1 MIKKAIYAILENFLS
16 EDECDYLVMLHQQTW
31 TQPGSFVHSKGTS
44 PVLISDEDV
53 CKCDILNLPLD
64 HHINLKTWHL
74 IEDFAEQYKFSIND
88 MVGCQVMKYENSGK
102 FVWHT
107 DGYEPTDV
115 LSMSIQLSHPQDYE
129 GGDFQFGRHKNGNTQ
144 QNATEAYDNYE
155 KNQDNISPIM
165 TFPRDIGTVWI
176 YNSFLYHRVT
186 PITKGARYSMTNWFH
201 GEKL

>member
-1 MIKKAIYAILENFLS
+1 MTKKAIYTILENFLS
-16 EDECDYLVMLHQQTW
+16 EGECDCLVTLHQQAYPR
-31 TQPGSFVHSKGTS
+31 PGSFLHSKETTS
-44 PVLISDEDV
+44 ITDEDV
-53 CKCDILNLPLD
+53 FKCDVLNLPLD
-64 HHINLKTWHL
+64 HHINLKMWHL
-74 IEDFAEQYKFSIND
+74 IQDFAEQYKFFIDN
-88 MVGCQVMKYENSGK
+88 MTGCTVMKYRDNGK

-107 DGYEPTDV
+107 DGYEPTDA

-165 TFPRDIGTVWI
+165 TLPRDIGTVCI

-186 PITKGARYSMTNWFH
+186 PVTKGARYSMTNWFH